1 MRAEAVVVQVE
12 VLQGHVGGEESHE
25 RGLGVE
31 TEGVVVEVDGGE
43 VGMVQD
49 SGENGRDAGG
59 NLVEQ
64 SAGEE
69 IGEVCRL
76 CFVVML
82 ATAVAFSCFKEGH
95 LGRLHYLE
103 ALLGGKDF
111 TKALARTN
119 TQRVSQEANLLDV
132 LERDQRSNVRLDVLG
147 GVELEPLALKGEDL
161 GRGHFAGERKCGK
174 LMRMMMMSSR

>member
-1 MRAEAVVVQVE
+1 MRAEAVIVQVE

-64 SAGEE
+64 STGEE
-69 IGEVCRL
+69 IGEV
-76 CFVVML
+76 
-82 ATAVAFSCFKEGH
+82 
-95 LGRLHYLE
+95 GRL
-103 ALLGGKDF
+103 
-111 TKALARTN
+111 
-119 TQRVSQEANLLDV
+119 
-132 LERDQRSNVRLDVLG
+132 
-147 GVELEPLALKGEDL
+147 
-161 GRGHFAGERKCGK
+161 
-174 LMRMMMMSSR
+174 